1 MLVFLMRR
9 LLFMAVSVVAIS
21 VLGFVLIELPPGSAL
36 DQKISQ
42 MRQSGSDISA
52 EQIRA
57 LEDRY
62 GLRDPLHV
70 KYSKWVT
77 GAVRGDFG
85 QSFSMDQPVG
95 SLIWSRLAFSV
106 LLSTFA
112 LLISWGISIPLG
124 VYSATHRHTLP
135 DYVIQVIQFVGI
147 AIPQFL
153 FALVL
158 LVFAS
163 RVLHQEVGALFSREY
178 VNAPWSA
185 AKALD
190 FAKHIWIPV
199 VVLVAGGTATLT
211 RIMRANLLDV
221 LGQQYV
227 QTARSKGLRESLVIW
242 KHAVRN
248 ALHPLVMALGT
259 TLPAL
264 ISGEVIISIVLNLP
278 TTGPMYLRALLQKDM
293 YLGVTFLLMLSLLLL
308 IGNLLADL
316 LLTWIDPRVRL
327 E

>member
-1 MLVFLMRR
+1 MLVYIVRR
-9 LLFMAVSVVAIS
+9 LLSMVVSIVAIS
-21 VLGFVLIELPPGSAL
+21 LLSFVLIELPPGSAL

-42 MRQSGSDISA
+42 MRQSGADVSA

-62 GLRDPLHV
+62 GLHDPLHV
-70 KYSKWVT
+70 KYSKWVS
-77 GAVRGDFG
+77 GVLHGDFG
-85 QSFSMDQPVG
+85 QSFTMDQPVG

-106 LLSTFA
+106 LLSSFA
-112 LLISWGISIPLG
+112 LIISWGISIPLG

-135 DYVIQVIQFVGI
+135 DYLIQVIQFVGI
-147 AIPQFL
+147 AIPPFL

-158 LVFAS
+158 LVFAN
-163 RVLHQEVGALFSREY
+163 RTLHQEVGTLFSREY
-178 VNAPWSA
+178 INAPWSP
-185 AKALD
+185 AKLAD
-190 FAKHIWIPV
+190 FMSHIWIPV

-227 QTARSKGLRESLVIW
+227 QTARSKGVREPRVIW

-264 ISGEVIISIVLNLP
+264 VSGEIIISIVLNLP
-278 TTGPMYLRALLQKDM
+278 TTGPLYLRALTQKDM
-293 YLGVTFLLMLSLLLL
+293 YLGVTFLLMISILLLV
-308 IGNLLADL
+308 GNLLADL
-316 LLTWIDPRVRL
+316 LLAWVDPRVRL

>member
-1 MLVFLMRR
+1 MLVYIVRR
-9 LLFMAVSVVAIS
+9 LLSMAVSIAAIS

-42 MRQSGSDISA
+42 MRASGADISA
-52 EQIRA
+52 DQIRA

-62 GLRDPLHV
+62 GLRDPVYV
-70 KYSKWVT
+70 KYTKWVT
-77 GAVRGDFG
+77 RAVRGDFG
-85 QSFSMDQPVG
+85 QSFTMDQPVG
-95 SLIWSRLAFSV
+95 SLIWSRLAFSI
-106 LLSTFA
+106 LLSAFA
-112 LLISWGISIPLG
+112 LVVSWGLSIPLG
-124 VYSATHRHTLP
+124 VYSATHRYSLP
-135 DYVIQVIQFVGI
+135 DYVIQVLQFVGV
-147 AIPQFL
+147 AIPPFL

-163 RVLHQEVGALFSREY
+163 RVLNQEVGTLFSRQY
-178 VNAPWSA
+178 LNAPWSP
-185 AKALD
+185 AKLLD
-190 FAKHIWIPV
+190 FLSHIWIPV
-199 VVLVAGGTATLT
+199 VVLVAGGTAALT

-227 QTARSKGLRESLVIW
+227 QTARSKGLREPRVIW

-264 ISGEVIISIVLNLP
+264 VSGEVIISIVLNLP
-278 TTGPMYLRALLQKDM
+278 TTGPLYVRALTQKDM
-293 YLGVTFLLMLSLLLL
+293 YLGITFLLMLSILLLV
-308 IGNLLADL
+308 GNLIADL
-316 LLTWIDPRVRL
+316 LLAWVDPRVRL

>member
-1 MLVFLMRR
+1 MLVYVVRR
-9 LLFMAVSVVAIS
+9 LLSMMISIVAIS
-21 VLGFVLIELPPGSAL
+21 VLSFVLIELPPGSAL

-42 MRQSGSDISA
+42 MRQSGADVSA

-57 LEDRY
+57 LEERY

-70 KYSKWVT
+70 KYTKWISGVM
-77 GAVRGDFG
+77 RGDFG

-95 SLIWSRLAFSV
+95 TLIWSRLAFSV
-106 LLSTFA
+106 LLSGFA
-112 LLISWGISIPLG
+112 LIISWGISIPLG

-135 DYVIQVIQFVGI
+135 DYIIQVIQFVGI
-147 AIPQFL
+147 AIPPFL

-163 RVLHQEVGALFSREY
+163 RTLNQEVGTLFSRPY
-178 VNAPWSA
+178 LNAPWSPA
-185 AKALD
+185 RLAD
-190 FAKHIWIPV
+190 FLTHIWIPV
-199 VVLVAGGTATLT
+199 VVLVAGGTASLT

-227 QTARSKGLRESLVIW
+227 QTARSKGVHEGRVIW

-264 ISGEVIISIVLNLP
+264 VSGEIIISIVLNLP
-278 TTGPMYLRALLQKDM
+278 TTGPLYLRALTQKDM
-293 YLGVTFLLMLSLLLL
+293 YLGVAFLLMISILLLV
-308 IGNLLADL
+308 GNLLADL
-316 LLTWIDPRVRL
+316 LLAWVDPRVRL